1 MQEDL
6 EKKQDAYEQ
15 EVEGLRVLEGKMAEY
30 DEWLGEEDEK
40 VAKLSPIAWS
50 VDLLK
55 QQKEETKVC

>member
-1 MQEDL
+1 
-6 EKKQDAYEQ
+6 
-15 EVEGLRVLEGKMAEY
+15 MAEY